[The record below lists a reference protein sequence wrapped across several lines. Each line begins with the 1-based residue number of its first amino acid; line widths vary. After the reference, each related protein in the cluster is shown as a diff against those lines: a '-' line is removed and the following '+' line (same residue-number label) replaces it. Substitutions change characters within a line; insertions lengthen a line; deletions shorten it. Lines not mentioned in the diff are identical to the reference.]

1 MCGCSKY
8 TSQTVESGDQKFTKM
23 VFAVKWA
30 CVSRL
35 VLNRLNCSLRKTR
48 CSLAEASAA
57 VTPSMTRGRCCCQSQ
72 RVYGLV
78 SLHGKVGL
86 VTEELSVQ
94 PKVAK
99 DLMHLR
105 GSREDTI
112 ASAHQDP
119 LMCALKM
126 PRKIPVNPLLDLKEQ
141 ISYRPRRTLAILRP
155 NNAGPQGAV
164 SESQR
169 IENCCSDQ

>member
-1 MCGCSKY
+1 MFTCRGLGSCNAKY
-8 TSQTVESGDQKFTKM
+8 DQGPVLLPITESLRTGRRTRQ
-23 VFAVKWA
+23 
-30 CVSRL
+30 SRL
-35 VLNRLNCSLRKTR
+35 V
-48 CSLAEASAA
+48 
-57 VTPSMTRGRCCCQSQ
+57 
-72 RVYGLV
+72 
-78 SLHGKVGL
+78 
-86 VTEELSVQ
+86 TEKLSVQ

-169 IENCCSDQ
+169 IGNRYSDQQCRLSAC